1 MGTAGIKKNI
11 SVARGAFAGALLGML
26 FASTSALAIPTFIV
40 GGIQVPQDLGPNG
53 NYISGQLDRE
63 QLVQNPG
70 DRFFGVGQVT
80 DIADAHGNQTYI
92 SRFNI
97 DQATGDTI
105 NAPGLWAAFDGF
117 HVDTI
122 LAPTPVTPGKITF
135 FGGFLN
141 YYTFDHALGSQPN
154 ISTGDRLTDLANVE
168 AGSLWVSLLPDPVDA
183 LGHTL
188 VITIPANNSLTAFQG
203 ASAEAFLSVDLTKPA
218 PGDAYF
224 HTCPTGGF
232 FNPTNPPSE
241 CSDARFI
248 GGANSGAAG
257 DFDVSGH
264 DTLKARATS
273 VPEPGS
279 LLLLGTGLL
288 SLVGAGFGRRR
299 RSQA

>member
-1 MGTAGIKKNI
+1 
-11 SVARGAFAGALLGML
+11 ML
-26 FASTSALAIPTFIV
+26 FASTSALAVPTFVID
-40 GGIQVPQDLGPNG
+40 GIQVPKLLAPDG
-53 NYISGQLDRE
+53 NFIAGQLDRE
-63 QLVQNPG
+63 QLVTAPG

-97 DQATGDTI
+97 DQGSGDTI
-105 NAPGLWAAFDGF
+105 NAPGLWAAFDNF

-122 LAPTPVTPGKITF
+122 VAPTPVTPGTITF

-141 YYTFDHALGSQPN
+141 YYTFPHASGSQPN
-154 ISTGDRLTDLANVE
+154 INTGDKETDLSNVE
-168 AGSLWVSLLPDPVDA
+168 AGTLWLSLLPDALDA
-183 LGHTL
+183 AGHTL
-188 VITIPANNSLTAFQG
+188 IITIPPDNSLTEFQG
-203 ASAEAFLSVDLTKPA
+203 ASAQAFLDVDLSTGLA
-218 PGDAYF
+218 ANAYF
-224 HTCPTGGF
+224 HTCPSGGYV
-232 FNPTNPPSE
+232 NPTGSDG
-241 CSDARFI
+241 CSDTRFI

-264 DTLKARATS
+264 DTLKARPGA

-299 RSQA
+299 RSRA